1 MNNQSTWR
9 PLIQGDEIDLR
20 EIWKR
25 LVKRK
30 VIILLTTMLTTL
42 CAIIYVN
49 IMSTVPHYSG
59 EVLIEIGDVIINPE
73 ATNDKPTII
82 QLLEDQNTLK
92 EVLTHLLSYES
103 EGNQISIEIPKG
115 TNSLLRLSCTD
126 TDTKVIQSKLERVSN
141 LILERHKKKM
151 DFYQKTI
158 SAKINPTVIVAKTN
172 ITANSIHVNKTGI
185 IISAFIVGLLL
196 SAFFTFLI
204 ELIGPK
210 RDSKKTE
217 SSE

>member
-20 EIWKR
+20 ELWKK

-30 VIILLTTMLTTL
+30 VMILLITMLTTIG
-42 CAIIYVN
+42 AIIYVN
-49 IMSTVPHYSG
+49 IISTAPHYSG

-92 EVLTHLLSYES
+92 EVLTHLLSYEP

-115 TNSLLRLSCTD
+115 SNSLLRLSCTD
-126 TDTKVIQSKLERVSN
+126 TDTIVIQSKIERVST
-141 LILERHKKKM
+141 LILERHKKKT

-158 SAKINPTVIVAKTN
+158 NATVNPTVIVAKTN
-172 ITANSIHVNKTGI
+172 ITANAIHPNKAGI
-185 IISAFIVGLLL
+185 ITSAFIVGLLV
-196 SAFFTFLI
+196 SIFFIFLI

-210 RDSKKTE
+210 RDSKE
-217 SSE
+217 AELS